1 MYTKIILT
9 ILTFA
14 LLIIG
19 CSSQDEVLSKQRF
32 EIDWDALQLTPRP
45 SENLCVE
52 ISPEELNWDKLKQD
66 FPYGLFGGI
75 YPADSSH
82 LQKLA
87 DGTLWVNAN
96 EPLSFQLRLW
106 YPPGN
111 DKAANLRFFV
121 LLDEHQ
127 LDKALPEP
135 GIYNDINLESG
146 DDIALNLTLPP
157 LESGIHDLIG
167 VAIPYYQDYPN
178 EHGT

>member
-19 CSSQDEVLSKQRF
+19 CSSQEEVLSKQRF

-82 LQKLA
+82 LQNWRMELY
-87 DGTLWVNAN
+87 GSMQTSHSH
-96 EPLSFQLRLW
+96 LS
-106 YPPGN
+106 YGC
-111 DKAANLRFFV
+111 
-121 LLDEHQ
+121 
-127 LDKALPEP
+127 
-135 GIYNDINLESG
+135 
-146 DDIALNLTLPP
+146 
-157 LESGIHDLIG
+157 GIH
-167 VAIPYYQDYPN
+167 
-178 EHGT
+178 